1 MGLGGGGP
9 CPKGLCMGLG
19 GGVVLYG
26 TPPCV
31 GGGGNA
37 PKDPLTWG
45 GEGGPCP
52 IGSPNVGGG
61 LCPKGAPGWDVG
73 GSVPYGTPFFLG
85 GGGRQCPKGPPN
97 VRGGGL
103 CSKGLLYGIWGGGV
117 RAL

>member
-31 GGGGNA
+31 GGGGGNA

-45 GEGGPCP
+45 GEG
-52 IGSPNVGGG
+52 
-61 LCPKGAPGWDVG
+61 
-73 GSVPYGTPFFLG
+73 SVPYRIP
-85 GGGRQCPKGPPN
+85 
-97 VRGGGL
+97 
-103 CSKGLLYGIWGGGV
+103 
-117 RAL
+117 